1 MTTSRADEGRCSPH
15 GAAAQSS
22 GITVCRNLRAAGM
35 TEIMDQILHAGG
47 IVRLEA
53 LVS

>member
-1 MTTSRADEGRCSPH
+1 MFPPRGSRLVE
-15 GAAAQSS
+15 